1 MRYILSFLLFCLIF
15 QNIVSQKL
23 SRVQLT
29 ANGLFL
35 REHKQKLRKLQNTDT
50 TEDTSG
56 PTLPEPEPYTMPLPG
71 QPENVPATANNS
83 EVPFN
88 TTVSSVP
95 KRTGNKKA
103 PVQFSK
109 FYGFQP
115 GPNGRG
121 LFKFNVLFYLMRII
135 PKFIIFR
142 LRITYGAR
150 LRNLALGDSGTAE
163 SVRSDCTAGDPNAV
177 GLDASTTGQN
187 VKFTCE
193 ANSTGDVSTANVQVN
208 TDVPL
213 TIVEADGSTS
223 TLGFDNI
230 NFNGNA
236 AEEAANLGKVQ
247 DLTEWHILKDTVV
260 SLDGQYLVLSG
271 TLETQNLRRLALSES
286 DPIIMQLSN
295 QNNENNASDSYSCNY
310 VKGTPAQL
318 RCDASNKELKTSDQ
332 DLQASSG
339 SPSSTNGTLVQV
351 QMKNPSNGTAF
362 TVGGG
367 GSGSGTT
374 YRKSS
379 SGLSGGAI
387 AGIVIACVV
396 VLVAAAIAAIMLRKP
411 TPPVE
416 NTTVAEL
423 RTDNI

>member
-15 QNIVSQKL
+15 QNILSQKL
-23 SRVQLT
+23 SRVQLPEI
-29 ANGLFL
+29 GLFL
-35 REHKQKLRKLQNTDT
+35 RENKQKLRKLQNTDT

-95 KRTGNKKA
+95 KRTGNKRA

-163 SVRSDCTAGDPNAV
+163 SVRSDCTADESKV
-177 GLDASTTGQN
+177 GEDASLTGEN

-193 ANSTGDVSTANVQVN
+193 ANSTGNVNDANVQVN

-236 AEEAANLGKVQ
+236 ADEAANLGKVQ
-247 DLTEWHILKDTVV
+247 DLTDWWILEDTVA

-271 TLETQNLRRLALSES
+271 TFKRQNLRRLDLSES

-295 QNNENNASDSYSCNY
+295 QNNENNATDSYSCNY
-310 VKGTPAQL
+310 VKGSPAQL

-351 QMKNPSNGTAF
+351 LMKNPSNGTAF

-367 GSGSGTT
+367 GSGTGNT

>member
-15 QNIVSQKL
+15 QNIVSEKL

-56 PTLPEPEPYTMPLPG
+56 PTLPEAEPYTMPQPG
-71 QPENVPATANNS
+71 KPENVPATAKNS

-121 LFKFNVLFYLMRII
+121 LFKFNVLFFLMRII
-135 PKFIIFR
+135 PKYIIFR

-163 SVRSDCTAGDPNAV
+163 SVRSDCTADESKVGD
-177 GLDASTTGQN
+177 DASSTGEN

-271 TLETQNLRRLALSES
+271 TDEAQDLRRLDLSES

-295 QNNENNASDSYSCNY
+295 QNNENSAADSYSCNY
-310 VKGTPAQL
+310 VAGSPAQL

-351 QMKNPSNGTAF
+351 QMKNPSNSNTI

-367 GSGSGTT
+367 GSGSGNT

>member
-29 ANGLFL
+29 EIGLFL
-35 REHKQKLRKLQNTDT
+35 RDNKQKLRKLQNTDT

-135 PKFIIFR
+135 PKYIIFR

-163 SVRSDCTAGDPNAV
+163 SVRSDCTADDKV
-177 GLDASTTGQN
+177 GVDASSTGEN

-271 TLETQNLRRLALSES
+271 TDEAQDLRRLDLSES

-367 GSGSGTT
+367 GSGTGNT

>member
-15 QNIVSQKL
+15 QNILSQKL
-23 SRVQLT
+23 SRVQLPEI
-29 ANGLFL
+29 GLFL

-50 TEDTSG
+50 TEDTSA

-103 PVQFSK
+103 PFQFSK

-163 SVRSDCTAGDPNAV
+163 SVRSDCTADESKV
-177 GLDASTTGQN
+177 GVDASLTGEN

-193 ANSTGDVSTANVQVN
+193 ANSTGNVNDANVQVN

-236 AEEAANLGKVQ
+236 ADEAANLGKVK
-247 DLTEWHILKDTVV
+247 DLTEWDILKDTVA

-271 TLETQNLRRLALSES
+271 TLEPQKLRRLEPSES

-295 QNNENNASDSYSCNY
+295 QNNENNATDSYSCNY
-310 VKGTPAQL
+310 VKGSPAQL

-351 QMKNPSNGTAF
+351 QMKNPSNDHAF

-367 GSGSGTT
+367 GSGTGNT

>member
-1 MRYILSFLLFCLIF
+1 
-15 QNIVSQKL
+15 
-23 SRVQLT
+23 
-29 ANGLFL
+29 
-35 REHKQKLRKLQNTDT
+35 
-50 TEDTSG
+50 
-56 PTLPEPEPYTMPLPG
+56 
-71 QPENVPATANNS
+71 
-83 EVPFN
+83 
-88 TTVSSVP
+88 
-95 KRTGNKKA
+95 
-103 PVQFSK
+103 
-109 FYGFQP
+109 
-115 GPNGRG
+115 
-121 LFKFNVLFYLMRII
+121 MRII

-142 LRITYGAR
+142 LRITYDSR
-150 LRNLALGDSGTAE
+150 LRNLALGDSGTVE
-163 SVRSDCTAGDPNAV
+163 SVRSDCTADDSMV
-177 GLDASTTGQN
+177 RKEASTIGQN
-187 VKFTCE
+187 FKFTCQ
-193 ANSTGDVSTANVQVN
+193 ANSTGNVNDANVQVN
-208 TDVPL
+208 NDVPL
-213 TIVEADGSTS
+213 TIVEADGSTN
-223 TLGFDNI
+223 TLGFDNV

-236 AEEAANLGKVQ
+236 ADEAANLGKVQ
-247 DLTEWHILKDTVV
+247 DLTEWHILKETVA

-271 TLETQNLRRLALSES
+271 TFKRQNLRRLDLSES

-295 QNNENNASDSYSCNY
+295 QNNENNATDSYSCNY
-310 VKGTPAQL
+310 VKGSPAQL

-339 SPSSTNGTLVQV
+339 SPSSTNGTLVQI
-351 QMKNPSNGTAF
+351 QMKNPSNDHAF

-367 GSGSGTT
+367 GSGTGNT

>member
-56 PTLPEPEPYTMPLPG
+56 PTLPEPEPYTMPIPG

-163 SVRSDCTAGDPNAV
+163 SVRSDCTADSKV
-177 GLDASTTGQN
+177 GVDASSTGEN

-213 TIVEADGSTS
+213 TIVEADGSTN
-223 TLGFDNI
+223 TLGFDNV

-236 AEEAANLGKVQ
+236 ADEAANLGKVQ
-247 DLTEWHILKDTVV
+247 DLTEWHILKETVA

-271 TLETQNLRRLALSES
+271 TLAQQTVRRLALSES

-310 VKGTPAQL
+310 VKGSPTQL

-351 QMKNPSNGTAF
+351 QMKNPSNDHAF

-367 GSGSGTT
+367 GST
-374 YRKSS
+374 
-379 SGLSGGAI
+379 GA
-387 AGIVIACVV
+387 ARSV
-396 VLVAAAIAAIMLRKP
+396 
-411 TPPVE
+411 
-416 NTTVAEL
+416 EL
-423 RTDNI
+423 RLQERGRRTGNDADP

>member
-1 MRYILSFLLFCLIF
+1 
-15 QNIVSQKL
+15 
-23 SRVQLT
+23 
-29 ANGLFL
+29 
-35 REHKQKLRKLQNTDT
+35 
-50 TEDTSG
+50 
-56 PTLPEPEPYTMPLPG
+56 
-71 QPENVPATANNS
+71 
-83 EVPFN
+83 
-88 TTVSSVP
+88 
-95 KRTGNKKA
+95 
-103 PVQFSK
+103 
-109 FYGFQP
+109 
-115 GPNGRG
+115 
-121 LFKFNVLFYLMRII
+121 MRII

-163 SVRSDCTAGDPNAV
+163 CVGSDCITDDSNPG
-177 GLDASTTGQN
+177 GDASEGQN

-193 ANSTGDVSTANVQVN
+193 ANSTGNVNDANVQVN

-247 DLTEWHILKDTVV
+247 DLTDWWILEDTVA

-271 TLETQNLRRLALSES
+271 TLEPQNVRRLEPSES

-295 QNNENNASDSYSCNY
+295 QNNENNATDSYSCNY
-310 VKGTPAQL
+310 VKGSPEQL
-318 RCDASNKELKTSDQ
+318 RCDASNKELKTSEQ

-351 QMKNPSNGTAF
+351 EMKNPSNSTAF

>member
-29 ANGLFL
+29 ENGLFL

-103 PVQFSK
+103 AVQFSK

-163 SVRSDCTAGDPNAV
+163 SVRSDCTADESKV
-177 GLDASTTGQN
+177 GEDASLTGEN

-193 ANSTGDVSTANVQVN
+193 ANSTGNVNDANVQVN

-247 DLTEWHILKDTVV
+247 DLTEWHILKETVA

-310 VKGTPAQL
+310 VKGSPAQL

-351 QMKNPSNGTAF
+351 QMKNPSNGNTF

-367 GSGSGTT
+367 GSGTGNT

>member
-15 QNIVSQKL
+15 QNILSQKL
-23 SRVQLT
+23 SRVQLPEI
-29 ANGLFL
+29 GLFL

-71 QPENVPATANNS
+71 KPENVPATAKNS

-109 FYGFQP
+109 FYGFIP

-247 DLTEWHILKDTVV
+247 DLTDWWILEDTVA

-271 TLETQNLRRLALSES
+271 TFKRQNLRRLDLSES

-295 QNNENNASDSYSCNY
+295 QNNENNATDSYSCNY
-310 VKGTPAQL
+310 VKGSPAQL

-332 DLQASSG
+332 DLHASSG

-351 QMKNPSNGTAF
+351 EMKNPKNSNTF

-367 GSGSGTT
+367 GSGSNT

-411 TPPVE
+411 PPPME
-416 NTTVAEL
+416 NTTVAVL

>member
-29 ANGLFL
+29 EIGLFL
-35 REHKQKLRKLQNTDT
+35 RENKQKLRKLQNTDT

-163 SVRSDCTAGDPNAV
+163 SVRSDCTADSKV
-177 GLDASTTGQN
+177 GVDASSTGEN

-193 ANSTGDVSTANVQVN
+193 ANSTGNVNDANVQVN

-271 TLETQNLRRLALSES
+271 TLEPQNVRRLEPSES

-295 QNNENNASDSYSCNY
+295 QNNENNATDSYSCNY
-310 VKGTPAQL
+310 VKGSPAQL

-351 QMKNPSNGTAF
+351 LMKNPSNGTAF

-367 GSGSGTT
+367 GSGTGNT

>member
-1 MRYILSFLLFCLIF
+1 
-15 QNIVSQKL
+15 
-23 SRVQLT
+23 LT
-29 ANGLFL
+29 AIGLFL
-35 REHKQKLRKLQNTDT
+35 REKIKEQKLRKLQNTDT
-50 TEDTSG
+50 TEDTAG
-56 PTLPEPEPYTMPLPG
+56 PTLPAAEPYTMPAAG
-71 QPENVPATANNS
+71 QPESAAATANNS
-83 EVPFN
+83 EVPAD
-88 TTVSSVP
+88 TPVSTVP

-103 PVQFSK
+103 AVQFSK
-109 FYGFQP
+109 FYGFKP
-115 GPNGRG
+115 KNANGIG
-121 LFKFNVLFYLMRII
+121 LFNFNVLFYLMRII

-177 GLDASTTGQN
+177 GVDASTTGQN

-236 AEEAANLGKVQ
+236 ADEAANLGKVQ
-247 DLTEWHILKDTVV
+247 DLTEWWILEDTVA

-271 TLETQNLRRLALSES
+271 TFKRQDLRRLELSES

-295 QNNENNASDSYSCNY
+295 QNNENNATDSYSCNY
-310 VKGTPAQL
+310 VKGSPAQL

-351 QMKNPSNGTAF
+351 EMKNPSNGTSF

>member
-121 LFKFNVLFYLMRII
+121 LFKFNVLFFLMRII
-135 PKFIIFR
+135 PKYIIFR

-163 SVRSDCTAGDPNAV
+163 SVRSDCTADESKV
-177 GLDASTTGQN
+177 GEDASLTGEN

-271 TLETQNLRRLALSES
+271 TDEAQDLRRLDLSES

-310 VKGTPAQL
+310 VKGSPAQL

-339 SPSSTNGTLVQV
+339 SPSSTN
-351 QMKNPSNGTAF
+351 
-362 TVGGG
+362 
-367 GSGSGTT
+367 T

>member
-163 SVRSDCTAGDPNAV
+163 SVRSDCTADDSMV
-177 GLDASTTGQN
+177 GKEASTIGQN
-187 VKFTCE
+187 FKFTCQ
-193 ANSTGDVSTANVQVN
+193 ANSTGNVNDANVQVN

-236 AEEAANLGKVQ
+236 ADEAANLGKVQ
-247 DLTEWHILKDTVV
+247 DLTEWDILKDTVA

-310 VKGTPAQL
+310 VKGSPAQL

-351 QMKNPSNGTAF
+351 EMKNPSNGTSF

-367 GSGSGTT
+367 GSGTGNT

>member
-29 ANGLFL
+29 TIGLFL
-35 REHKQKLRKLQNTDT
+35 SEHKQKLRKLQNTDT

-56 PTLPEPEPYTMPLPG
+56 PTLPEAEPYTMPQPG
-71 QPENVPATANNS
+71 KPENVPATAKNS

-109 FYGFQP
+109 FYGFIP

-121 LFKFNVLFYLMRII
+121 LFKFKVLFYLMRII

-163 SVRSDCTAGDPNAV
+163 SVRSDCTADESKV
-177 GLDASTTGQN
+177 GVDASSTGEN

-193 ANSTGDVSTANVQVN
+193 ANSTGNVNDANVQVN

-236 AEEAANLGKVQ
+236 ADEAANLGKVQ
-247 DLTEWHILKDTVV
+247 DLSEWWILKETVA
-260 SLDGQYLVLSG
+260 SIDGQYLVLSG
-271 TLETQNLRRLALSES
+271 TFKRQKDLRRLALSES

-295 QNNENNASDSYSCNY
+295 QNNENSAADSYSCNY
-310 VKGTPAQL
+310 VKGSPAQL

-351 QMKNPSNGTAF
+351 QMKNPKNRNTIK
-362 TVGGG
+362 VGGG
-367 GSGSGTT
+367 GSGINT

>member
-23 SRVQLT
+23 SRVQLPEI
-29 ANGLFL
+29 GLFL

-115 GPNGRG
+115 GPNG
-121 LFKFNVLFYLMRII
+121 KFNVLFYLMRII

-163 SVRSDCTAGDPNAV
+163 SVRSDCTADSKV
-177 GLDASTTGQN
+177 GVDASSTGEN

-236 AEEAANLGKVQ
+236 ADEAANLGKVQ
-247 DLTEWHILKDTVV
+247 DLTEWDILKDTVA

-271 TLETQNLRRLALSES
+271 TLEPQNVRRLEPSES

-295 QNNENNASDSYSCNY
+295 QNNENNATDSYSCNY
-310 VKGTPAQL
+310 VKGSPAQL

-351 QMKNPSNGTAF
+351 LMKNPSNGTAF

-367 GSGSGTT
+367 GSGTGNT

>member
-163 SVRSDCTAGDPNAV
+163 SVRSDCTADDKV
-177 GLDASTTGQN
+177 GVDASSTGEN

-236 AEEAANLGKVQ
+236 ADEAANLGKVQ
-247 DLTEWHILKDTVV
+247 DLTEWDILKDTVA

-271 TLETQNLRRLALSES
+271 TLEPQNVRRLEPSES

-295 QNNENNASDSYSCNY
+295 QNNENNATDSYSCNY
-310 VKGTPAQL
+310 VKGSPAQL

-339 SPSSTNGTLVQV
+339 SPSSTNGTLVQI
-351 QMKNPSNGTAF
+351 QMKNPSNGNTI

-367 GSGSGTT
+367 GSGTGNT

>member
-15 QNIVSQKL
+15 QNVVSQKR

-29 ANGLFL
+29 EIGLFL
-35 REHKQKLRKLQNTDT
+35 SEHKQKLRKLQNTDT

-109 FYGFQP
+109 FYEFRP

-121 LFKFNVLFYLMRII
+121 LFKFKVLFFLMRII
-135 PKFIIFR
+135 PKYIIFR

-163 SVRSDCTAGDPNAV
+163 SVRSDCTADESKV
-177 GLDASTTGQN
+177 GEDASLTGEN

-193 ANSTGDVSTANVQVN
+193 ANSTGNVNDANVQVN

-247 DLTEWHILKDTVV
+247 DLTEWHILKETVA

-271 TLETQNLRRLALSES
+271 IFERQNLRRLDLSES

-310 VKGTPAQL
+310 VKGSPAQL

-351 QMKNPSNGTAF
+351 EMKNPSNGTSF

>member
-15 QNIVSQKL
+15 QNILSQKL
-23 SRVQLT
+23 SRVQLPEI
-29 ANGLFL
+29 GLFL

-135 PKFIIFR
+135 PKYIIFR

-163 SVRSDCTAGDPNAV
+163 SVRSDCTADDKV
-177 GLDASTTGQN
+177 GVDASSTGEN

-236 AEEAANLGKVQ
+236 ADEAANLGKVQ
-247 DLTEWHILKDTVV
+247 DLTEWDILKDTVA

-271 TLETQNLRRLALSES
+271 TLEPQNVRRLEPSES

-310 VKGTPAQL
+310 VKGSPAQL

-351 QMKNPSNGTAF
+351 QMKNPSNDHAF

-367 GSGSGTT
+367 GSGTGNT

>member
-15 QNIVSQKL
+15 QNILSQKL

-103 PVQFSK
+103 AVQFSK

-163 SVRSDCTAGDPNAV
+163 SVRSDCTADSKV
-177 GLDASTTGQN
+177 GVDASSTGEN

-236 AEEAANLGKVQ
+236 ADEAANLGKVQ
-247 DLTEWHILKDTVV
+247 DLTEWDILKDTVA

-271 TLETQNLRRLALSES
+271 TLEPQNVRRLEPSES

-295 QNNENNASDSYSCNY
+295 QNNENNATDSCNY
-310 VKGTPAQL
+310 VVGSPAQL

-351 QMKNPSNGTAF
+351 EMKNPSNGTSF

>member
-15 QNIVSQKL
+15 QNILSQKL
-23 SRVQLT
+23 SRVQLPEI
-29 ANGLFL
+29 GLFL

-95 KRTGNKKA
+95 KRTGNKRA

-163 SVRSDCTAGDPNAV
+163 SVRSDCTADDKV
-177 GLDASTTGQN
+177 GVDASSTGEN

-236 AEEAANLGKVQ
+236 ADEAANLGKVQ
-247 DLTEWHILKDTVV
+247 DLTEWDILKDTVA

-271 TLETQNLRRLALSES
+271 TLETQNLRRLDLSES

-310 VKGTPAQL
+310 VKGSPAQL

-351 QMKNPSNGTAF
+351 QMKNPSNGTSF

>member
-1 MRYILSFLLFCLIF
+1 
-15 QNIVSQKL
+15 
-23 SRVQLT
+23 
-29 ANGLFL
+29 
-35 REHKQKLRKLQNTDT
+35 
-50 TEDTSG
+50 
-56 PTLPEPEPYTMPLPG
+56 
-71 QPENVPATANNS
+71 
-83 EVPFN
+83 
-88 TTVSSVP
+88 
-95 KRTGNKKA
+95 
-103 PVQFSK
+103 
-109 FYGFQP
+109 
-115 GPNGRG
+115 
-121 LFKFNVLFYLMRII
+121 MRII

-142 LRITYGAR
+142 LRITYDSR
-150 LRNLALGDSGTAE
+150 LRKLALGDSGTVE
-163 SVRSDCTAGDPNAV
+163 SVRSDCTADDSMV
-177 GLDASTTGQN
+177 GKEASTIGQN
-187 VKFTCE
+187 FKFTCQ
-193 ANSTGDVSTANVQVN
+193 ANSTGNVNDANVQVN
-208 TDVPL
+208 NDVPL
-213 TIVEADGSTS
+213 TIVEADGSTN
-223 TLGFDNI
+223 TLGFDNV

-236 AEEAANLGKVQ
+236 ADEAANLGKVQ
-247 DLTEWHILKDTVV
+247 DFSEWHILKETVA

-295 QNNENNASDSYSCNY
+295 QNNKNSAADSYSCNY
-310 VKGTPAQL
+310 VAGTPAQL

-351 QMKNPSNGTAF
+351 QMKNPSNGKSF

-367 GSGSGTT
+367 GSGTGNT

>member
-121 LFKFNVLFYLMRII
+121 LFKFNVLFFLMRII
-135 PKFIIFR
+135 PKYIIFR

-163 SVRSDCTAGDPNAV
+163 SVRSDCTADESKV
-177 GLDASTTGQN
+177 GVDASLTGEN

-193 ANSTGDVSTANVQVN
+193 ANSTGNVNDANVQVN

-247 DLTEWHILKDTVV
+247 DLTEWYILKETVA

-271 TLETQNLRRLALSES
+271 TLEPQNLRRLALSES

-295 QNNENNASDSYSCNY
+295 KNNENSAADSYSCNY
-310 VKGTPAQL
+310 VAGSPAQL

-351 QMKNPSNGTAF
+351 QMKNPSNGNAI

-367 GSGSGTT
+367 GSGTGNT

>member
-15 QNIVSQKL
+15 QNILSQKL
-23 SRVQLT
+23 SRVQLPEI
-29 ANGLFL
+29 GLFL

-56 PTLPEPEPYTMPLPG
+56 PTLPEAEPYTMPQPG
-71 QPENVPATANNS
+71 KPENVPATANNS

-135 PKFIIFR
+135 PKYIIFR

-163 SVRSDCTAGDPNAV
+163 SVRSDCTAGEPNAV
-177 GLDASTTGQN
+177 GADASTTGQN

-247 DLTEWHILKDTVV
+247 DLT
-260 SLDGQYLVLSG
+260 SG
-271 TLETQNLRRLALSES
+271 TFKRQNLRRLDLSES

-310 VKGTPAQL
+310 VKGSPAQL
-318 RCDASNKELKTSDQ
+318 RCDASNKELKTSEEN
-332 DLQASSG
+332 LQASSG

-351 QMKNPSNGTAF
+351 QMKNPKNSNTI

-367 GSGSGTT
+367 GSGTGNT

>member
-1 MRYILSFLLFCLIF
+1 MRYILSLLLFCLIF

-29 ANGLFL
+29 TIGLFL
-35 REHKQKLRKLQNTDT
+35 SEHKQKLRKLQNTDT

-56 PTLPEPEPYTMPLPG
+56 PTIPEAEPYTMPLPG
-71 QPENVPATANNS
+71 HPENVPATANNS

-109 FYGFQP
+109 FYGFRP

-121 LFKFNVLFYLMRII
+121 LFKFNVLFFLMRII
-135 PKFIIFR
+135 PKYIIFR

-163 SVRSDCTAGDPNAV
+163 SVRSDCTADSKV
-177 GLDASTTGQN
+177 GVDASSTGEN

-247 DLTEWHILKDTVV
+247 DLTEWHILKETVA

-271 TLETQNLRRLALSES
+271 TLEPQNLRRLDLSES

-310 VKGTPAQL
+310 VKGSPAQL

-351 QMKNPSNGTAF
+351 EMKNPSNGTSF

>member
-29 ANGLFL
+29 EIGLFL
-35 REHKQKLRKLQNTDT
+35 RDNKQKLRKLQNTDT

-163 SVRSDCTAGDPNAV
+163 SVRSDCTADDKV
-177 GLDASTTGQN
+177 GVDASSTGEN

-271 TLETQNLRRLALSES
+271 TDEEQNLRRLDLSES

-310 VKGTPAQL
+310 VKGSPAQL

-351 QMKNPSNGTAF
+351 LMKNPSNGTAF

-367 GSGSGTT
+367 GSGTGNT

>member
-15 QNIVSQKL
+15 QNILSQKL
-23 SRVQLT
+23 SRVQLPEI
-29 ANGLFL
+29 GLFL

-95 KRTGNKKA
+95 KRTGNKRA

-163 SVRSDCTAGDPNAV
+163 SVRSDCTADESKV
-177 GLDASTTGQN
+177 GEDASLTGEN

-193 ANSTGDVSTANVQVN
+193 ANSTGNVNDANVQVN

-236 AEEAANLGKVQ
+236 ADEAANLGKVQ

-271 TLETQNLRRLALSES
+271 TDEAQDLRRLDLSES

-310 VKGTPAQL
+310 VKGSPTQL

-332 DLQASSG
+332 DLQSSSG

-351 QMKNPSNGTAF
+351 QMKNPSNGTSF

>member
-95 KRTGNKKA
+95 KRTGNKRA

-135 PKFIIFR
+135 PKYIIFR

-163 SVRSDCTAGDPNAV
+163 SVRSDCTADENKVGD
-177 GLDASTTGQN
+177 DASSTGEN

-236 AEEAANLGKVQ
+236 ADEAANLGKVQ
-247 DLTEWHILKDTVV
+247 DLTEWDILKDTVA

-271 TLETQNLRRLALSES
+271 TLEPQNVRRLEPSES

-295 QNNENNASDSYSCNY
+295 QNNENNATDSYSCNY
-310 VKGTPAQL
+310 VKGSPAQL

-351 QMKNPSNGTAF
+351 LMKNPSNGTAF

-367 GSGSGTT
+367 GSGTGNT

>member
-29 ANGLFL
+29 EIGLFL
-35 REHKQKLRKLQNTDT
+35 RENKQKLRKLQNTDT

-121 LFKFNVLFYLMRII
+121 LFKFNVLFFLMRII
-135 PKFIIFR
+135 PKYIIFR

-163 SVRSDCTAGDPNAV
+163 SVRSDCTADSKV
-177 GLDASTTGQN
+177 GVDVSLTGEN

-247 DLTEWHILKDTVV
+247 DLTEWHILKETVA

-295 QNNENNASDSYSCNY
+295 QNNENNATDSYSCNY
-310 VKGTPAQL
+310 VKGSPAQL

-351 QMKNPSNGTAF
+351 LMKNPSNGTAF

-367 GSGSGTT
+367 GSGTGNT

>member
-109 FYGFQP
+109 FYGFIP

-163 SVRSDCTAGDPNAV
+163 SVRSDCTADDKV
-177 GLDASTTGQN
+177 GVDASSTGEN

-236 AEEAANLGKVQ
+236 AEEAANLGKVE
-247 DLTEWHILKDTVV
+247 DLSEWYILNETV
-260 SLDGQYLVLSG
+260 SSTDGQYLVLSG
-271 TLETQNLRRLALSES
+271 TLEAQKLRRLALSES

-295 QNNENNASDSYSCNY
+295 QNNENSAADSYSCNY
-310 VKGTPAQL
+310 VAGTPAQL

-351 QMKNPSNGTAF
+351 QMKNPSNDHAF

-367 GSGSGTT
+367 GSGTGNT

>member
-35 REHKQKLRKLQNTDT
+35 HEHKQKLRKLQNTDT

-95 KRTGNKKA
+95 KRTGNKRA

-163 SVRSDCTAGDPNAV
+163 SVRSDCTADDKV
-177 GLDASTTGQN
+177 GVDASSTGEN

-213 TIVEADGSTS
+213 TIVEAVGSTS

-236 AEEAANLGKVQ
+236 ADEAANLGKVQ
-247 DLTEWHILKDTVV
+247 DLTEWDILKDTVA

-271 TLETQNLRRLALSES
+271 TLEPQNVRRLEPSES

-310 VKGTPAQL
+310 VKGSPTQL

-351 QMKNPSNGTAF
+351 LMKNPSNGTAF

-367 GSGSGTT
+367 GSGTGNT

>member
-1 MRYILSFLLFCLIF
+1 
-15 QNIVSQKL
+15 
-23 SRVQLT
+23 
-29 ANGLFL
+29 
-35 REHKQKLRKLQNTDT
+35 
-50 TEDTSG
+50 
-56 PTLPEPEPYTMPLPG
+56 
-71 QPENVPATANNS
+71 
-83 EVPFN
+83 
-88 TTVSSVP
+88 
-95 KRTGNKKA
+95 
-103 PVQFSK
+103 
-109 FYGFQP
+109 
-115 GPNGRG
+115 
-121 LFKFNVLFYLMRII
+121 MRII

-142 LRITYGAR
+142 LRITYDSR
-150 LRNLALGDSGTAE
+150 LRNLALGDSGTVE
-163 SVRSDCTAGDPNAV
+163 SVRSDCTADDSMV
-177 GLDASTTGQN
+177 GKEASTIGQN
-187 VKFTCE
+187 FKFTCQ
-193 ANSTGDVSTANVQVN
+193 ANSTGNVNDANVQVN
-208 TDVPL
+208 NDVPL

-236 AEEAANLGKVQ
+236 AEEAANLGKVE
-247 DLTEWHILKDTVV
+247 DLSEWYILNETV
-260 SLDGQYLVLSG
+260 SSTDGQ
-271 TLETQNLRRLALSES
+271 LRRLALSES

-295 QNNENNASDSYSCNY
+295 KNNENSAADSYSCNY
-310 VKGTPAQL
+310 VAGTPAQL

-351 QMKNPSNGTAF
+351 QMKNPSNDHAF

-367 GSGSGTT
+367 GSGTGNT

>member
-1 MRYILSFLLFCLIF
+1 
-15 QNIVSQKL
+15 
-23 SRVQLT
+23 LT
-29 ANGLFL
+29 AIGLFL
-35 REHKQKLRKLQNTDT
+35 REKIKEQKLRKLQNTDT
-50 TEDTSG
+50 TEDTAG
-56 PTLPEPEPYTMPLPG
+56 PTLPAAEPYTMPAAG
-71 QPENVPATANNS
+71 QPESAAATANNS
-83 EVPFN
+83 EVPAD
-88 TTVSSVP
+88 TPVSTVP
-95 KRTGNKKA
+95 KRTGKKDA
-103 PVQFSK
+103 KVQFTK
-109 FYGFQP
+109 FYGFKP
-115 GPNGRG
+115 KNANGIG
-121 LFKFNVLFYLMRII
+121 LFNFNVLFYLMRII

-163 SVRSDCTAGDPNAV
+163 SVRSDCTADSKV
-177 GLDASTTGQN
+177 GVDASSTGEN

-236 AEEAANLGKVQ
+236 AEEAANLGKVE
-247 DLTEWHILKDTVV
+247 DLSEWYILNETV
-260 SLDGQYLVLSG
+260 SSTDGQYLVLSG
-271 TLETQNLRRLALSES
+271 TLAPQSLRRLSLSES

-295 QNNENNASDSYSCNY
+295 QNNDNKAADSYSCNY
-310 VKGTPAQL
+310 VAGSPAQL
-318 RCDASNKELKTSDQ
+318 RCDASNKELKTSEK
-332 DLQASSG
+332 DLHASSG

-351 QMKNPSNGTAF
+351 EMKDPKNNNPI

-367 GSGSGTT
+367 GSGSNT

>member
-1 MRYILSFLLFCLIF
+1 MRYILSLLLFCLIF

-29 ANGLFL
+29 TIGLFL
-35 REHKQKLRKLQNTDT
+35 SEHKQKLRKLQNTDT

-109 FYGFQP
+109 FYGFRP

-163 SVRSDCTAGDPNAV
+163 SVRSDCTADSKV
-177 GLDASTTGQN
+177 GVDASSTGEN

-247 DLTEWHILKDTVV
+247 DLTEWHILKETVA

-271 TLETQNLRRLALSES
+271 TLEPQNLRRLDLSES

-310 VKGTPAQL
+310 VKGSPAQL

-351 QMKNPSNGTAF
+351 EMKNPSNGTSF

>member
-29 ANGLFL
+29 EIGLFL
-35 REHKQKLRKLQNTDT
+35 RDNKQKLRKLQNTDT

-163 SVRSDCTAGDPNAV
+163 SVRSDCTADSKV
-177 GLDASTTGQN
+177 GVDASSTGEN

-247 DLTEWHILKDTVV
+247 DLTEWHILKETVV

-271 TLETQNLRRLALSES
+271 TDEAQDLRRLELSES

-310 VKGTPAQL
+310 VKGSPAQL

-351 QMKNPSNGTAF
+351 EMKNPSNGTSF

>member
-29 ANGLFL
+29 EIGLFL
-35 REHKQKLRKLQNTDT
+35 RENKQKLRKLQNTDT

-56 PTLPEPEPYTMPLPG
+56 PTLPEPEPYTMPQPG

-121 LFKFNVLFYLMRII
+121 LFKFNVLFFLMRII
-135 PKFIIFR
+135 PKYIIFR

-163 SVRSDCTAGDPNAV
+163 SVRSDCTADSKV
-177 GLDASTTGQN
+177 GVDASSTGEN

-271 TLETQNLRRLALSES
+271 TDEAQDLRRLDLSES

-310 VKGTPAQL
+310 VKGSPAQL
-318 RCDASNKELKTSDQ
+318 RCDASNKELKTSEEN
-332 DLQASSG
+332 LQASSG

-411 TPPVE
+411 TPPLE

>member
-29 ANGLFL
+29 EIGLFL
-35 REHKQKLRKLQNTDT
+35 RENKQKLRKLQNTDT

-71 QPENVPATANNS
+71 LPENVPATANNS

-121 LFKFNVLFYLMRII
+121 LFKFNVLFFLMRII
-135 PKFIIFR
+135 PKYIIFR

-163 SVRSDCTAGDPNAV
+163 SVRSDCTADDKV
-177 GLDASTTGQN
+177 GVDASSTGEN

-236 AEEAANLGKVQ
+236 ADEAANLGKVQ
-247 DLTEWHILKDTVV
+247 DLTEWDILKDTVA

-271 TLETQNLRRLALSES
+271 TLEPQNVRRLEPSES

-295 QNNENNASDSYSCNY
+295 KNNENSAADSYSCNY
-310 VKGTPAQL
+310 VAGSPAQL

-351 QMKNPSNGTAF
+351 LMKNPSNGTAF

-367 GSGSGTT
+367 GSGTGNT